1 MIKREEKKE
10 FKVKF
15 IDNSLNESLKKLKN
29 GNSSEVFLYN
39 LIIGGIKHI
48 KENPRDSII
57 VKKKQI
63 PKIYI

>member
-1 MIKREEKKE
+1 MTEEEKRE

-15 IDNSLNESLKKLKN
+15 IDNSLNESLKKLKK
-29 GNSSEVFLYN
+29 GDLSEVLLYN
-39 LIIGGIKHI
+39 LIIEGIKHI

-63 PKIYI
+63 PKI